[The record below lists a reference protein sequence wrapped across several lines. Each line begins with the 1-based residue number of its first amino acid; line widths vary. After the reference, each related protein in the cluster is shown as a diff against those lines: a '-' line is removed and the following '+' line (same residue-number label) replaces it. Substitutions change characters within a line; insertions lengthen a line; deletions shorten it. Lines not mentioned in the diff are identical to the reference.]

1 MKNQFSIKFPSSLSN
16 KSSYLMSS
24 PPPIYRERKIISS
37 PSLLSSPPP
46 LWKIDTVIFVKLN
59 KPIYLSNSKLSLSIK
74 PPISMLEIK

>member
-24 PPPIYRERKIISS
+24 PPHLQGKKDNKP
-37 PSLLSSPPP
+37 PPPP